1 MTDIDYIIVGAGSAG
16 CVLADSLS
24 SDPACKVLLVEEGG
38 SGNSFIIN
46 MPKGFGKTL
55 ADPTTAHFYPT
66 VRTRESG
73 AGQEVW
79 VRGKMLGGSSGVNGM
94 VWNRG
99 VAADYDRLADLAGE
113 QWSWEHMRRIF
124 LSLEDHASGA
134 GPDRG
139 VGGPIP
145 VKTHPLPSPLLEA
158 WLEAGREMGLPIKS
172 DHSDPRQEGIGPL
185 QWNIDAKGRR
195 VSAARGFLT
204 QARKRPNLRIET
216 GVRTDRVILDG
227 RRAVGIAG
235 VRGDGTNVEFQCR
248 GEVILSAGAIGSPRI
263 LQLSGIG
270 GAQDL
275 QRAGIDV
282 ALDCP
287 GVGHHMREHNLVMMN
302 FRLRERRD
310 SVNHQ
315 FKGARLLTNVAK
327 HAVGLNNTMSYGS
340 SEAAAFVK
348 VLPESE
354 RPDSQLM
361 FAPYSLDLASGMA
374 MEAEPG
380 MQVFAMTLRPRSEG
394 HVLVTSSDPCSNLN
408 IDPNFLSDEH
418 DRRAAIGQFRFIREM
433 MAKAPLQAYVVGE
446 TDFTARAQSD
456 EEIIDLFHQFGG
468 AGYHAT
474 ATVRMGKDNSAPL
487 DGRLRLRGIDGLR
500 VIDCSVFPEMVAG
513 NTNAPTMGM
522 AMRAAELIHEDSRNS
537 PARAA

>member
-1 MTDIDYIIVGAGSAG
+1 MNDFDYIIVGGGSAG
-16 CVLADSLS
+16 SVLAERLS

-38 SGNSFIIN
+38 DGDSFVIK

-55 ADPTTAHFYPT
+55 TDPATAHFYPT
-66 VRTRESG
+66 VRSRDDG

-113 QWSWEHMRRIF
+113 QWSWAHMQRIF
-124 LSLEDHASGA
+124 LSLEDHASGPSA
-134 GPDRG
+134 DRG
-139 VGGPIP
+139 VGGPIR
-145 VKTHPLPSPLLEA
+145 VKTHPAPSPLLNA
-158 WLEAGREMGLPIKS
+158 WLAAGSEMGLPIKS

-195 VSAARGFLT
+195 VSAARGFLAK
-204 QARKRPNLRIET
+204 ARNRPNLKIET
-216 GVRTDRVILDG
+216 GVRTDRVLLEG

-235 VRGDGTNVEFQCR
+235 IRSDGAKVEFRCG

-270 GAQDL
+270 GVKDL
-275 QRAGIDV
+275 QRAGIEV

-302 FRLRERRD
+302 FRLRHRRD
-310 SVNHQ
+310 SANDQ
-315 FKGARLLTNVAK
+315 FTGARLLANVAK
-327 HAVGLNNTMSYGS
+327 HVMGLNNTMSFGS

-361 FAPYSLDLASGMA
+361 FAPYSLDMAAGMA

-380 MQVFAMTLRPRSEG
+380 MQVFSMTLRPRSEG
-394 HVLVTSSDPCSNLN
+394 HVLVTSSDPAAMLN
-408 IDPNFLSDEH
+408 IDPNFMSDDY

-433 MAKAPLQAYVVGE
+433 MAKAPLKEFVVGE
-446 TDFTARAQSD
+446 TDFTAQARSD
-456 EEIIDLFHQFGG
+456 DDIIDLFNRYGS

-474 ATVRMGKDNSAPL
+474 ATVRMGMDNSAPL

-500 VIDCSVFPEMVAG
+500 VVDCSVFPEMVAG

-522 AMRAAELIHEDSRNS
+522 AMRAAELIQEDR
-537 PARAA
+537 RAASVRAA

>member
-1 MTDIDYIIVGAGSAG
+1 MTDFDYIIVGAGSAG
-16 CVLADSLS
+16 CVLANSLS
-24 SDPACKVLLVEEGG
+24 ADPGCNVLLVEEGG
-38 SGNSFIIN
+38 SGDSFIVN

-55 ADPTTAHFYPT
+55 ADPTTAHFFPT
-66 VRTRESG
+66 VRTREGG

-99 VAADYDRLADLAGE
+99 VAADYDRLAELAGD
-113 QWSWEHMRRIF
+113 QWSWEHMRPLF

-134 GPDRG
+134 SPDRG

-145 VKTHPLPSPLLEA
+145 IKSHPAPPPLLSA
-158 WLEAGREMGLPIKS
+158 WIEAGREMGLPVKQ
-172 DHSDPRQEGIGPL
+172 DHSDPRQEGIAPL

-195 VSAARGFLT
+195 VSAAKAFLKP
-204 QARKRPNLRIET
+204 ALSRPNLKVET
-216 GVRTDRVILDG
+216 GIRTDRVVIEN
-227 RRAVGIAG
+227 RRAVGVAG
-235 VRGDGTNVEFQCR
+235 VHGDGTPVEFRCR
-248 GEVILSAGAIGSPRI
+248 GEVILSAGALGSPRI

-282 ALDCP
+282 ELDCP
-287 GVGHHMREHNLVMMN
+287 GVGHHMREHTLVMMN
-302 FRLRERRD
+302 FRLRHNRD
-310 SVNHQ
+310 SDNSQ
-315 FKGARLLTNVAK
+315 FTGARLLANVAK
-327 HAVGLNNTMSYGS
+327 HVAGLKNTMSYGS

-361 FAPYSLDLASGMA
+361 FAPYSLDVAAGMA
-374 MEAEPG
+374 MEKEPG
-380 MQVFAMTLRPRSEG
+380 MQVYTMTLRPRSEG
-394 HVLVTSSDPCSNLN
+394 HVLVTGKDPAAKLN
-408 IDPNFLSDEH
+408 IDPNFLTDEY
-418 DRRAAIGQFRFIREM
+418 DRRAAIEQFRFVREM
-433 MAKAPLQAYVVGE
+433 MAKAPLEPFIVGE
-446 TDFTARAQSD
+446 TDFTAQAQSD
-456 EEIIDLFHQFGG
+456 EEIIDLFHRFGG

-474 ATVRMGKDNSAPL
+474 ATVRMGKENTAPL

-500 VIDCSVFPEMVAG
+500 VVDCSVFPEMIAG

-522 AMRAAELIHEDSRNS
+522 ALRAAELICEDQRSGS
-537 PARAA
+537 ARAA